1 MSKRATNDKRPNPME
16 ATRSILDAAR
26 ARERWAEAVRAS
38 AGLPITPA
46 LARADLDAGMT
57 VEEIRAKYATG

>member
-1 MSKRATNDKRPNPME
+1 MSKRATNDGKP
-16 ATRSILDAAR
+16 TRAR
-26 ARERWAEAVRAS
+26 DTAVARERWAEAVRAS

-57 VEEIRAKYATG
+57 VEEIRAKYGATTA